1 MAGTVLTTLPR
12 FHAVATIAISILQ
25 MGKLRIDEVKQKVGK
40 GRDWEK
46 ESNIA
51 GFNFYEFWILSFA
64 SLFHLFLI
72 VLFFWHPEQIP
83 HLVI

>member
-1 MAGTVLTTLPR
+1 MAGTVLTTLLR
-12 FHAVATIAISILQ
+12 FHAVATVAISILP

-40 GRDWEK
+40 GRDWE
-46 ESNIA
+46 ESNIP
-51 GFNFYEFWILSFA
+51 GFDFCEFWILSFA

-72 VLFFWHPEQIP
+72 VLFFWHPEQTP